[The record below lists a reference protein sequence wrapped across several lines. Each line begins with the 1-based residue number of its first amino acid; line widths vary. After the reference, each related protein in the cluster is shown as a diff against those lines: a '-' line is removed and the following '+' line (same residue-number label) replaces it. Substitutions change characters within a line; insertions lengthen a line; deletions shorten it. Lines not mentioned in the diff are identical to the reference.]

1 MGELHLFIV
10 WSGKRAMI
18 WPGVKW
24 TAKTFCGCY
33 SEHNRSFRQTE
44 TRKHSLP
51 LLCFIHRM
59 IEKTVSHQSELR
71 APIQSPAWTGLWLLY
86 LAYVAVGLET
96 SRHLYSMGLAVLETV
111 LVCFTTFTWVNL
123 HVHVFEYGGLQRIHG
138 SNEVCNITNS
148 YSNFNWEKSDF
159 HVTILQIIFV

>member
-1 MGELHLFIV
+1 MSCTSYQAGMGELHLFIV

-33 SEHNRSFRQTE
+33 SEHKRSFRQTE

-71 APIQSPAWTGLWLLY
+71 ALIQSPAWTGLWLLY

-111 LVCFTTFTWVNL
+111 LFSCMLHHIYMSQPACSCFWIW
-123 HVHVFEYGGLQRIHG
+123 RPAK
-138 SNEVCNITNS
+138 NS
-148 YSNFNWEKSDF
+148 W
-159 HVTILQIIFV
+159 